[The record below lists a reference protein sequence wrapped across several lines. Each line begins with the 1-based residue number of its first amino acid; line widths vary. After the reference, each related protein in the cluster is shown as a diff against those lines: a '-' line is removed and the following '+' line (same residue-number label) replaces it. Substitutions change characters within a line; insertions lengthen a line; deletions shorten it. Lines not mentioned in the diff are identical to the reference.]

1 MKPKTLAAEL
11 KVSDIQI
18 LQAAVQ
24 LEMVGIGF
32 KTDLS
37 EDQTTAIRQH
47 LLQVSTP
54 QLSPTPE
61 FTPPIIEQPQS
72 SAIEQSPESTIG
84 IVTTQQTALSNA
96 MAASERQKTHTIETG
111 FQQASDDGFKLGVLT
126 AIVSAKSRIEGAM
139 LVQDA
144 VFGQEQASRDRL
156 TELITDSTGDDFL
169 SRSQQS
175 AKTYANT
182 VRAGAST
189 SLDVHRALTNLGVK
203 I

>member
-1 MKPKTLAAEL
+1 MKPKDLATEL
-11 KVSDIQI
+11 KVSDVQV
-18 LQAAVQ
+18 LQAALQ
-24 LEMVGIGF
+24 LEIAGVGF
-32 KTDLS
+32 RTNLS
-37 EDQTTAIRQH
+37 EDQVAAIRQH
-47 LLQVSTP
+47 LLQAFVP
-54 QLSPTPE
+54 QLSPTPDHA
-61 FTPPIIEQPQS
+61 PVVEQPQS
-72 SAIEQSPESTIG
+72 SAIEQSPEPAIG
-84 IVTTQQTALSNA
+84 IVTTQQSLLSSA
-96 MAASERQKTHTIETG
+96 MAASERQQSHIIETG
-111 FQQASDDGFKLGVLT
+111 FQQASDDGFQLGVLT
-126 AIVSAKSRIEGAM
+126 AIVSAKRRIEGAM

>member
-1 MKPKTLAAEL
+1 MKPKTLATEL
-11 KVSDIQI
+11 NVSDIQV

-24 LEMVGIGF
+24 LEMIGIGF

-37 EDQTTAIRQH
+37 ENQTTAIRQH

-54 QLSPTPE
+54 QLSPTPD

-72 SAIEQSPESTIG
+72 SAIEQSPEPTIG

-96 MAASERQKTHTIETG
+96 MAASERQQAHIIETG
-111 FQQASDDGFKLGVLT
+111 FQQASDDGFQLGVLT
-126 AIVSAKSRIEGAM
+126 AIVSAKRRIEGQM
-139 LVQDA
+139 IVQDA

-156 TELITDSTGDDFL
+156 AGLIADSTGDDFL
-169 SRSQQS
+169 SQSQLF

-182 VRAGAST
+182 VRTGAST
-189 SLDVHRALTNLGVK
+189 SLDVYKALANLGVK

>member
-1 MKPKTLAAEL
+1 MKPKTLATEL

-47 LLQVSTP
+47 LLQASTP
-54 QLSPTPE
+54 QLSPTPD

-84 IVTTQQTALSNA
+84 IVTTQQTVLSNA

-111 FQQASDDGFKLGVLT
+111 FQQASDDGFKLGILT

-139 LVQDA
+139 LIQDA

-156 TELITDSTGDDFL
+156 AELIADSTGDDFL

-175 AKTYANT
+175 AETYANT
-182 VRAGAST
+182 VKTGAST
-189 SLDVHRALTNLGVK
+189 SLDVHKALANLGVK
-203 I
+203 L

>member
-37 EDQTTAIRQH
+37 EDQVAAIRQH
-47 LLQVSTP
+47 LLQASIP
-54 QLSPTPE
+54 QLSPTPDRALA
-61 FTPPIIEQPQS
+61 IEQLQS
-72 SAIEQSPESTIG
+72 SAIEQSPEPAIG
-84 IVTTQQTALSNA
+84 VVTKQQTALSSTI
-96 MAASERQKTHTIETG
+96 AASERQQAHIIETE
-111 FQQASDDGFKLGVLT
+111 FQQAANDGFELGVLT
-126 AIVSAKSRIEGAM
+126 AIVSAKSRIEGQM
-139 LVQDA
+139 IIQDA
-144 VFGQEQASRDRL
+144 VFGQKQASRDRL

>member
-1 MKPKTLAAEL
+1 MKPKTLATEL

-37 EDQTTAIRQH
+37 EDQVAAIRQH
-47 LLQVSTP
+47 LLQASIP
-54 QLSPTPE
+54 QLSPTPDRA
-61 FTPPIIEQPQS
+61 PAIEQLQS
-72 SAIEQSPESTIG
+72 SAIEQSPEPAIG
-84 IVTTQQTALSNA
+84 VVTKQQTALSSA
-96 MAASERQKTHTIETG
+96 IAASERQQTHIIETE
-111 FQQASDDGFKLGVLT
+111 FQQAANDGFELGVLT
-126 AIVSAKSRIEGAM
+126 AIVSAKSRIEGQM
-139 LVQDA
+139 IIQDA
-144 VFGQEQASRDRL
+144 VFGQKQASRDRL
-156 TELITDSTGDDFL
+156 AGLIADSTGDDFL

-189 SLDVHRALTNLGVK
+189 SLDVHRALANLDIK

>member
-156 TELITDSTGDDFL
+156 TELIIDSTGDDFL

>member
-1 MKPKTLAAEL
+1 MKPKTLATEL
-11 KVSDIQI
+11 NVSDIQV

-24 LEMVGIGF
+24 LEMIGIGF

-37 EDQTTAIRQH
+37 ENQTTAIRQH

-54 QLSPTPE
+54 QLSPTPD

-72 SAIEQSPESTIG
+72 SAIEQSPEPTIG
-84 IVTTQQTALSNA
+84 IVTTQQTVLSNA

-111 FQQASDDGFKLGVLT
+111 FQQASDDGFKLGILT

-139 LVQDA
+139 LIQDA

-156 TELITDSTGDDFL
+156 AELIADSTGDDFL

-175 AKTYANT
+175 AETYANT
-182 VRAGAST
+182 VKTGAST
-189 SLDVHRALTNLGVK
+189 SLDVHKALANLGVK
-203 I
+203 L